1 MPAPPSDPITFKG
14 FDGGIWSDLKFS
26 DGTLSKISGEDA
38 YKAAFTSALITATSN
53 IRGIRFKCGTSSTSM
68 GKGWKMLGLK
78 DLTSTLTSTVADLY
92 NSIDFGFTCSGA
104 GWAKE
109 KLFVHYGNTFNS
121 QEAKATYT
129 ASTLLEVYVSSAD
142 GQVKWYVDGV
152 LVTTKAFTT
161 SMYPLHVLGTIYQAR
176 ACSSP
181 ASACMI
187 PISLLLSR
195 LCLHDPHHP
204 SPITHRSAIN
214 HPPSTIHQR
223 SLNSHLPR
231 AITSTSRRSY

>member
-1 MPAPPSDPITFKG
+1 MGIALSAPPSSPPSMPAPPSDPITFKG

-204 SPITHRSAIN
+204 SPIGVPSTIH
-214 HPPSTIHQR
+214 HPPST
-223 SLNSHLPR
+223 S
-231 AITSTSRRSY
+231 AA